1 MGLRGSLIATAFAGY
16 ADPLSRIV
24 TRVATAVSPDTVITA
39 PKGTF
44 LIMDYNGNAVDKDV
58 YINTDGS
65 TAWTLIHNETA

>member
-1 MGLRGSLIATAFAGY
+1 MSLRGQLIETCFAGQS
-16 ADPLSRIV
+16 DPFTRIITKV
-24 TRVATAVSPDTVITA
+24 DSAVSPDGVESA